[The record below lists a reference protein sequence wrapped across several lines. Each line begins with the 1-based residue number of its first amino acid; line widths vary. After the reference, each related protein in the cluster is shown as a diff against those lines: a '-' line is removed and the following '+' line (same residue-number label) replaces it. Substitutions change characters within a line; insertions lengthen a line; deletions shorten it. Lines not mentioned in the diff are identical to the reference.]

1 MKRVVIT
8 GMGAVTPIGN
18 TVNEFTNALMA
29 GQSGAAPITKF
40 NAAKFKTRIACEVKG
55 FDALQ
60 YMDKAGQ
67 RKTDLYVQYALA
79 AAVQAMQQGSIN
91 VETIDLTRAGVIVGT
106 ADGGSSSYLQQV
118 MAFAHG
124 DGQPRF
130 SPQFIAMMM
139 ANSAPAAISMRYG
152 FLAMNYAT
160 VASCASSSIAI
171 ADAVNQLRW
180 GRADVM
186 LAGGAEA
193 NIIATALGGF
203 QSMRALS
210 TNNENAATASRPF
223 DAARDGFV
231 MGEGAAMFLL
241 ETEAHALERGAT
253 ILAEITG
260 TGITSDAY
268 HIAAPHP
275 QGAGAARAMQLA
287 LQDAGL
293 QPTDIQY
300 MQAHATSTPVG
311 DLAEMAAIQQVF
323 GNAPAHLKITAGKA
337 ATGHLLGG
345 AGALGLLATIQAL
358 QLQQVPPIINTT
370 TLDAAIPATM
380 PIVTG
385 SRAIPFAITNALCNS
400 FGFGGHNAAIVCR
413 RYVG

>member
-8 GMGAVTPIGN
+8 GMGAITPIGN
-18 TVNEFTNALMA
+18 TVAEFTQALMT
-29 GQSGAAPITKF
+29 GHGVAAPITKF
-40 NAAKFKTRIACEVKG
+40 NAAKFKTRFACEVKG

-60 YMDKAGQ
+60 YMSRAEQ
-67 RKTDLYVQYALA
+67 RKSDLYVQYALA
-79 AAVQAMQQGSIN
+79 AAAQAMQQANMN
-91 VETIDLTRAGVIVGT
+91 VDTLDRTRAGVIVGT

-118 MAFAHG
+118 MEFAQG
-124 DGQPRF
+124 DGHPRF

-152 FLAMNYAT
+152 LLGMNYAT
-160 VASCASSSIAI
+160 VAACASSSIAL

-193 NIIATALGGF
+193 NIIETTLGGF

-231 MGEGAAMFLL
+231 MGEGAAIFVL
-241 ETEAHALERGAT
+241 ETEEHALLRGAT

-260 TGITSDAY
+260 TAVTSDAH

-275 QGAGAARAMQLA
+275 QGAGAARAMQMA

-293 QPTDIQY
+293 QPAHIQY
-300 MQAHATSTPVG
+300 IQAHATSTPVG
-311 DLAEMAAIQQVF
+311 DLAEMAALQQVF
-323 GNAPAHLKITAGKA
+323 GPAPRQLKISGSKGN
-337 ATGHLLGG
+337 TGHLLGA
-345 AGALGLLATIQAL
+345 AGALALLATIQAL
-358 QLQQVPPIINTT
+358 QLQQVPPTINTT
-370 TLDAAIPATM
+370 TIDDAIPASL

-385 SRAIPFAITNALCNS
+385 SKAIPFAITNALCNS
-400 FGFGGHNAAIVCR
+400 FGFGGHNAVIICR
-413 RYVG
+413 RYAG